1 VKTILFLC
9 SLLLAAHC
17 SHAQGGAP
25 IKATA
30 TMHPDGTR
38 STTVTDPEKRTTE
51 ETLLDASGK
60 TIRRIVYPLDDR
72 NQPRGAIVHDAKG
85 KIVYK
90 SKYLRD
96 SADRIQEETI
106 MSETGET
113 IRRRVYTYGA
123 NNKVSGVDEYDAN
136 GVLIPRAVKPSPGR
150 PDKKKKR

>member
-1 VKTILFLC
+1 
-9 SLLLAAHC
+9 
-17 SHAQGGAP
+17 
-25 IKATA
+25 
-30 TMHPDGTR
+30 
-38 STTVTDPEKRTTE
+38 
-51 ETLLDASGK
+51 
-60 TIRRIVYPLDDR
+60 
-72 NQPRGAIVHDAKG
+72 VHDAKG